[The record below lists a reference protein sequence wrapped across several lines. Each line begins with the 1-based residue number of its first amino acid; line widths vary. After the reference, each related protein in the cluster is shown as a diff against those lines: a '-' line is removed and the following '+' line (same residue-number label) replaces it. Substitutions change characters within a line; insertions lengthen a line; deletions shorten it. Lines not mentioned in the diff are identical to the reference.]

1 VRSDVICLKELY
13 DFAWNDDR
21 LGKALLQNSPTGRK
35 YGKLVRAIVKSVSLR
50 QGVYM
55 WGRYD
60 EHRRWI
66 NLYIGRSGK
75 GKANLQGRL
84 MKELIEDR
92 NIFWEPIF
100 TKRQLQE
107 HCRRNYPGRENY
119 VKKWDRALNRSRATH
134 IIWVEIGKALPKD
147 IADIE
152 SELIEILN
160 PRGNTQLPKPP
171 QKADNLTIKVIECF
185 RKEINRVRF
194 EESAQR

>member
-1 VRSDVICLKELY
+1 MLKSDSICLKKLY

-21 LGKALLQNSPTGRK
+21 TGEALLQNSPTGRQ
-35 YGKLVRAIVKSVSLR
+35 YGKLARSVAEPVSLY
-50 QGVYM
+50 QGIYM

-60 EHRRWI
+60 EQRRWI

-75 GKANLQGRL
+75 GKSHLQGRIVQ
-84 MKELIEDR
+84 ELIDDR

-107 HCRRNYPGRENY
+107 HCRRNYPGREDY
-119 VKKWDRALNRSRATH
+119 VKNWDRALNRSRATH
-134 IIWVEIGKALPKD
+134 IVWVETGTALPKD

-171 QKADNLTIKVIECF
+171 KEAHDLTIEVIECF
-185 RKEINRVRF
+185 RKEINRRRF
-194 EESAQR
+194 EKSS